1 MSPTDD
7 SKVAQLLVA
16 LKKKLGKPVVKRA
29 PINSEMLLSLVKHFL
44 PEGVESTE
52 NLLNFRWACLFSIQ
66 YFASARFEEA
76 IHLNIGDIIFTP
88 DSNVLV
94 TFHKAKN
101 NHFGNALQNVI
112 SNMDSLFCPFVM
124 IKIYVDLLLEAEQGL
139 DDALF
144 PSLFQSRKVKKGSQ
158 VTDDFARNK
167 LKATLVKVGFSE
179 ECANKFGLHSFRIGA
194 VQSALA
200 SGKLLEVD
208 VQKAG
213 RWKSAATVNTYL
225 VQSEKEMYKF
235 SKPIAGGSF

>member
-16 LKKKLGKPVVKRA
+16 LKRKLGKPVVKWA
-29 PINSEMLLSLVKHFL
+29 PINSEILLSLVKHFL

-66 YFASARFEEA
+66 YFTSARFEEA

-94 TFHKAKN
+94 TFCKVKN
-101 NHFGNALQNVI
+101 NQFGNALQNVI

-167 LKATLVKVGFSE
+167 LKATLVKVGLSE
-179 ECANKFGLHSFRIGA
+179 ECANKFGLHSFRIG
-194 VQSALA
+194 VVRSALA
-200 SGKLLEVD
+200 LGKLLEVD

-225 VQSEKEMYKF
+225 AQSEKEMCKF
-235 SKPIAGGSF
+235 SKAIAGGSF